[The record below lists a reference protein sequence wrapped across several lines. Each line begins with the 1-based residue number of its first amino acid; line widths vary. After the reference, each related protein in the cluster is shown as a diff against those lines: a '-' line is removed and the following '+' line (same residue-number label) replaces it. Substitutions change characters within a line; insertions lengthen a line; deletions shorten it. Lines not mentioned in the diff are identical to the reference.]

1 MTDKISIS
9 KLIFPIFVPHL
20 LLRAFKSLYFS
31 GKNNSLTTISG
42 TQAVKTLVTEHNRV
56 IHPLS
61 IDILKVLRVI
71 VRISPIFV
79 NFAT

>member
-31 GKNNSLTTISG
+31 GKNNSLTEVFCDFTLNSTRHLKIIIIL
-42 TQAVKTLVTEHNRV
+42 VKC
-56 IHPLS
+56 
-61 IDILKVLRVI
+61 
-71 VRISPIFV
+71 
-79 NFAT
+79 

>member
-31 GKNNSLTTISG
+31 GKNNSLKTIFG
-42 TQAVKTLVTEHNRV
+42 TQTIKLLVSALH
-56 IHPLS
+56 
-61 IDILKVLRVI
+61 
-71 VRISPIFV
+71 
-79 NFAT
+79 

>member
-42 TQAVKTLVTEHNRV
+42 TQTFKMPAPNKNEKCINL
-56 IHPLS
+56 
-61 IDILKVLRVI
+61 
-71 VRISPIFV
+71 
-79 NFAT
+79 

>member
-31 GKNNSLTTISG
+31 GKNNSLT
-42 TQAVKTLVTEHNRV
+42 
-56 IHPLS
+56 S
-61 IDILKVLRVI
+61 IQKFFPHFLKLT
-71 VRISPIFV
+71 
-79 NFAT
+79 NFT

>member
-31 GKNNSLTTISG
+31 GKNNSLTTIYD
-42 TQAVKTLVTEHNRV
+42 TLTIET
-56 IHPLS
+56 S
-61 IDILKVLRVI
+61 ADG
-71 VRISPIFV
+71 
-79 NFAT
+79 